1 MARNWGWFPK
11 RNKVDHFLCWF
22 LSEFLWYEKPREPIG
37 MFSEFSG
44 SFGFIAKFLSIISNK
59 RTPKTTPRAL
69 GSQFCGSYWV
79 MGSQTTSHMT
89 AMIVAKEINDSTTGK
104 ASVEVVLLY
113 DRQILIKQAQRVKIL
128 SLADHLWKKSHIS
141 QEKGRKKKSE
151 NSASLFSLSCA
162 SKNLLLVVLF
172 QEVYEGWDIENLQE

>member
-1 MARNWGWFPK
+1 
-11 RNKVDHFLCWF
+11 
-22 LSEFLWYEKPREPIG
+22 
-37 MFSEFSG
+37 
-44 SFGFIAKFLSIISNK
+44 
-59 RTPKTTPRAL
+59 
-69 GSQFCGSYWV
+69 
-79 MGSQTTSHMT
+79 MT

-162 SKNLLLVVLF
+162 SKNLLLIVLF